1 MASSSGCGCTT
12 SSTMSMEYSSEES
25 ESEHEELESDRS
37 VVSLMDRLRT
47 PMPADIA
54 RSRKVMKNDPPKGKR
69 RCKGRHASDPKGV
82 TPSQR
87 VREFPKESLSVSK
100 GCLFCSVCREQL
112 SLKRSVIKNH
122 VQSSKHESSKKRMEK
137 KEARERDIAES
148 LTKYNKEIHPRGE
161 TLPQEQQ
168 VYRVKVVSAFLKAGV
183 PLNKIDCFRDL
194 LEENALRLTDRRN
207 MHDYIPFILS
217 EEESRVRSEIA
228 GKKVSVVYD
237 GTTHLSEA
245 LAIIL

>member
-87 VREFPKESLSVSK
+87 VREFPK
-100 GCLFCSVCREQL
+100 
-112 SLKRSVIKNH
+112 
-122 VQSSKHESSKKRMEK
+122 
-137 KEARERDIAES
+137 
-148 LTKYNKEIHPRGE
+148 
-161 TLPQEQQ
+161 
-168 VYRVKVVSAFLKAGV
+168 V
-183 PLNKIDCFRDL
+183 PFS
-194 LEENALRLTDRRN
+194 
-207 MHDYIPFILS
+207 F
-217 EEESRVRSEIA
+217 
-228 GKKVSVVYD
+228 
-237 GTTHLSEA
+237 
-245 LAIIL
+245 